1 MLKCRG
7 SVVQRFITGDLWVKE
22 LRFCRGGAAREVV
35 QRWCRGCGADAVQR
49 YRGAKVQRQ
58 RCRCAEVQRFRV
70 GAGAAG
76 KKVVWLYKGAKEVQ
90 SRCRGC
96 AEAVQRCRGS
106 AEVLMQQRCRGV
118 WRAGEMC

>member
-1 MLKCRG
+1 MVQRLWCIDDAEV
-7 SVVQRFITGDLWVKE
+7 VVQ
-22 LRFCRGGAAREVV
+22 
-35 QRWCRGCGADAVQR
+35 
-49 YRGAKVQRQ
+49 Q
-58 RCRCAEVQRFRV
+58 RCRGAEVQRFRV

-106 AEVLMQQRCRGV
+106 AEAVHHR
-118 WRAGEMC
+118 

>member
-90 SRCRGC
+90 RWC
-96 AEAVQRCRGS
+96 
-106 AEVLMQQRCRGV
+106 
-118 WRAGEMC
+118 